1 MKAQDVETNEIFC
14 FYSKNDP
21 LQGNFQNSV
30 LKVFI
35 VTPIDVLCSNFV
47 KFGRRKISKV
57 VHYLTKKIF
66 AWLSSSRYCADGA
79 QNLWGPVPNN
89 VLRVLQISSKAVHF
103 RQCYIQMREHHQSA
117 LQSESNIR
125 LKPSFEPNN
134 YISFSALTQLGGC
147 HEDHSPCKYR
157 PKSPSEHI
165 WGTQPNLE

>member
-1 MKAQDVETNEIFC
+1 MFKI
-14 FYSKNDP
+14 
-21 LQGNFQNSV
+21 LFQKDSSRHQWTCCVQILWNLADGKSV
-30 LKVFI
+30 KSCI
-35 VTPIDVLCSNFV
+35 TWQ
-47 KFGRRKISKV
+47 
-57 VHYLTKKIF
+57 KKIF